1 MAKSA
6 QALIEWTNTDREPD
20 EARDVPDVTV
30 YADGRVR
37 FGPRLCGGG
46 PVWHTLSPDDLAA
59 LRRFVFEDQAIAGVE
74 GETLAKEVAEATAR
88 QQKARTSDSAI
99 LSVTPQRD
107 AGTTILRTADA
118 GRVCEVRYYDL
129 FGDAQRY
136 PEVDALRRLR
146 LVELR
151 VLQVY
156 EAYASSR

>member
-1 MAKSA
+1 MAELA
-6 QALIEWTNTDREPD
+6 EALIEWTKTDRDPD
-20 EARDVPDVTV
+20 EGRDVADVTV

-46 PVWHTLSPDDLAA
+46 PVWHILPSDELAM
-59 LRRFVFEDQAIAGVE
+59 LRRFVFEEQAIAGVD
-74 GETLAKEVAEATAR
+74 GEALAKEVADASAR
-88 QQKARTSDSAI
+88 QQKARDTDSAV
-99 LSVTPQRD
+99 LSVAPQRD

-118 GRVCEVRYYDL
+118 GGVHEVRYYDL

-136 PEVDALRRLR
+136 PEVAALKRLR

-151 VLQVY
+151 VLQIY